1 MYVMRN
7 PSEHFS
13 HDDSEDAPPLSLCVN
28 AHVLMHV
35 CIHVFAC
42 ECGGQ
47 RLHISSSVGL
57 HLVSRHGSLAAPGA
71 LQLVSLTD

>member
-1 MYVMRN
+1 MRN

-13 HDDSEDAPPLSLCVN
+13 HDDSGDSPPLTACVN

-35 CIHVFAC
+35 CIHIFPC

-47 RLHISSSVGL
+47 RLASNI
-57 HLVSRHGSLAAPGA
+57 P
-71 LQLVSLTD
+71 QLVSILFFDMDLSLNLELPIG

>member
-42 ECGGQ
+42 ECGGFIY
-47 RLHISSSVGL
+47 L
-57 HLVSRHGSLAAPGA
+57 P
-71 LQLVSLTD
+71 QLVSILFFSHCTWSSPVG